1 MTKSTPIPDDCREQF
16 REEGYFILEDA
27 IAQDHLQILRDSC
40 DRLMGV
46 VIKSHGGADSVAFQN
61 AVRTALVEAQKGV
74 PTQIGE
80 LLEKQATLEQEN

>member
-1 MTKSTPIPDDCREQF
+1 M
-16 REEGYFILEDA
+16 
-27 IAQDHLQILRDSC
+27 
-40 DRLMGV
+40 
-46 VIKSHGGADSVAFQN
+46 IKSHGGADSVAFQN